1 MQFIY
6 LIFGLLLLNT
16 ASINDEVS
24 AVDINHYDEAY
35 KASILKK
42 VNRVRTT
49 GCFCGRRYMPATTPL
64 KWNET
69 LYKSALG
76 HAKEMTRY
84 NFFAHYSV
92 DGDDIGERL
101 EDYGYDWQVAGEN
114 LGEGQKSFE
123 EVLRDWLES
132 RSHCKMLM
140 NPKVD
145 EMAVA
150 THGRF
155 WVQHFG
161 KKMPP
166 KTKRIGR
173 KYTH

>member
-1 MQFIY
+1 
-6 LIFGLLLLNT
+6 
-16 ASINDEVS
+16 
-24 AVDINHYDEAY
+24 
-35 KASILKK
+35 
-42 VNRVRTT
+42 
-49 GCFCGRRYMPATTPL
+49 MPATSPL

-84 NFFAHYSV
+84 NFFAHYSIN
-92 DGDDIGERL
+92 GEDIGERL

-123 EVLRDWLES
+123 EVLGDWLDS

-161 KKMPP
+161 KQMPP
-166 KTKRIGR
+166 NSKRIGR
-173 KYTH
+173 KK